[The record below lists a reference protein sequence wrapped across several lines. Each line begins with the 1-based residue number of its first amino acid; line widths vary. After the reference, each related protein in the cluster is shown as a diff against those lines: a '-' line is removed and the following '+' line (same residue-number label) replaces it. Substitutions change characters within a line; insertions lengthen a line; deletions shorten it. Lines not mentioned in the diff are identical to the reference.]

1 MKFYLLTD
9 DADTLV
15 GMRLAGIEGN
25 LAHSKEE
32 TLSLI
37 EKAKND
43 GIGMVLVTPKVA
55 ELCRVEL
62 VELKKLN
69 KPLIVEIPDSNPDNN
84 PADSVSDYI
93 RDAVGIKI

>member
-15 GMRLAGIEGN
+15 GMRLAGIEGS
-25 LAHSKEE
+25 LVHSKEE
-32 TLSLI
+32 ALSLI
-37 EKAKND
+37 EKAKTD
-43 GIGMVLVTPKVA
+43 DIGMVLITPKIA
-55 ELCRVEL
+55 KNCRAEL
-62 VELKKLN
+62 VELKQQN
-69 KPLIVEIPDSNPDNN
+69 KPLIVEIPDSDPENN